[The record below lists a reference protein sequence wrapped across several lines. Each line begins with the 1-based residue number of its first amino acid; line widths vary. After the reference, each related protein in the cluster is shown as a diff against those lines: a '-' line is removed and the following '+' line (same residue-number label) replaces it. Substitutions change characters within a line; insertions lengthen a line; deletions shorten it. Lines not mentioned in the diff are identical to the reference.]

1 MEDFV
6 FGDSYM
12 GLSTSYIAQSDSSIG
27 SVESL
32 ASSASKT
39 FRKRRRRKPVAS
51 RPSANRQLGIRKY
64 QCTFCTDTFKTK
76 YDWQRHETTLHLSL
90 EQWQCAKSGPFVQQS
105 DGVICCVFCGQLEP
119 TPDHPSTHNYSA
131 CMARPTQE
139 RIFSRKDHL
148 QQHLRIVHK
157 GSLFNDKMKAWFSS
171 IEMINSRCGFCNTR
185 MTSWAERQKHIAGH
199 FKKGAVMKDWKGDRG
214 LDEHIDDIVEN
225 DMPAFIIGLEQ
236 TSLEP
241 FSASQVSHLTRPP
254 DQDVDRLAS
263 ELTSL
268 GQSTPEPDASNT
280 QPQIA
285 GNSYRQFETRLLAY
299 VSDEL
304 SHGRVPTD
312 EQLRVKTSEI
322 MYGPGNAWD
331 PTWAD
336 NVQWLGLFKRKAG
349 LIELPYG
356 SGRNAFV
363 GRDAGLDNSEDVG
376 SMLGEK
382 PNEAVQHSN

>member
-1 MEDFV
+1 
-6 FGDSYM
+6 
-12 GLSTSYIAQSDSSIG
+12 
-27 SVESL
+27 
-32 ASSASKT
+32 
-39 FRKRRRRKPVAS
+39 
-51 RPSANRQLGIRKY
+51 
-64 QCTFCTDTFKTK
+64 
-76 YDWQRHETTLHLSL
+76 
-90 EQWQCAKSGPFVQQS
+90 
-105 DGVICCVFCGQLEP
+105 
-119 TPDHPSTHNYSA
+119 
-131 CMARPTQE
+131 
-139 RIFSRKDHL
+139 
-148 QQHLRIVHK
+148 
-157 GSLFNDKMKAWFSS
+157 
-171 IEMINSRCGFCNTR
+171 

-199 FKKGAVMKDWKGDRG
+199 FKKGASMKDWKGDRG
-214 LDEHIDDIVEN
+214 FDEHIDDIVEN

-241 FSASQVSHLTRPP
+241 FSASQVSHLTQLP

-263 ELTSL
+263 ELTLL

-285 GNSYRQFETRLLAY
+285 GNSYRKFETRLLAY

-331 PTWAD
+331 PTWAES
-336 NVQWLGLFKRKAG
+336 VQWLGLFKRKAG

-376 SMLGEK
+376 SMLAET
-382 PNEAVQHSN
+382 PDEAA

>member
-1 MEDFV
+1 M
-6 FGDSYM
+6 
-12 GLSTSYIAQSDSSIG
+12 
-27 SVESL
+27 
-32 ASSASKT
+32 
-39 FRKRRRRKPVAS
+39 
-51 RPSANRQLGIRKY
+51 
-64 QCTFCTDTFKTK
+64 
-76 YDWQRHETTLHLSL
+76 
-90 EQWQCAKSGPFVQQS
+90 
-105 DGVICCVFCGQLEP
+105 FCGQLEP

-199 FKKGAVMKDWKGDRG
+199 FKKGAAMKDWEGDRG
-214 LDEHIDDIVEN
+214 FDEHIDDIVEN

-263 ELTSL
+263 ELTLL

-336 NVQWLGLFKRKAG
+336 SAQWLGLFKMKAG

-363 GRDAGLDNSEDVG
+363 GRDAGLDNTEDVE
-376 SMLGEK
+376 SMLAEK
-382 PNEAVQHSN
+382 PNEAVHHRC